1 MANLPK
7 ERNKYIVSGILTS
20 IADMIKMLNPRRFY
34 FAVGKKRF
42 IEFIIFSIFLLIFYG
57 PLMNTFML
65 AFANVYQFPDVI
77 PREFGLQWWDFILS
91 QQNLIDSIF
100 NSFLIAFLSTSLSLI
115 ICLPAA
121 YALARFD
128 FKGKKII
135 MFSFLFSNAFPK
147 IGLYTSIGIL
157 FYRLNLMGTFQGVLI
172 IHLINTL
179 MFMVWLPAG
188 AFRSVHRQQEE
199 AARDVGAG
207 PFRTFTKV
215 TLPLAAPGIAIAS
228 IYTFLGSLD
237 EAQGTLLVGFPKIQT
252 MATSMYGI
260 IFSYPPAA
268 GAVFA
273 LILMI
278 PSAVVLFLFRKYIG
292 PKALSKGIKIN

>member
-1 MANLPK
+1 
-7 ERNKYIVSGILTS
+7 
-20 IADMIKMLNPRRFY
+20 MLNPRRFY

-91 QQNLIDSIF
+91 QQNLIDSIA
-100 NSFLIAFLSTSLSLI
+100 NSFLIAFLSTFLSLL

-157 FYRLNLMGTFQGVLI
+157 FYRMNLMGTFQGVLI
-172 IHLINTL
+172 DQYKSVYTRLKEEFFNVPISKQIELMGSVKTLVEEMARVTGLFSDAFQNHKYDRRLLDFNDLEHLTFQILTKKSDDGTIGPSEASDYYRSCFKEVMVDEYQDINFLQESLLKWLTSDSKTQGNQLINYSEL
-179 MFMVWLPAG
+179 LY
-188 AFRSVHRQQEE
+188 
-199 AARDVGAG
+199 
-207 PFRTFTKV
+207 
-215 TLPLAAPGIAIAS
+215 L
-228 IYTFLGSLD
+228 
-237 EAQGTLLVGFPKIQT
+237 LLV
-252 MATSMYGI
+252 
-260 IFSYPPAA
+260 
-268 GAVFA
+268 
-273 LILMI
+273 
-278 PSAVVLFLFRKYIG
+278 
-292 PKALSKGIKIN
+292 